1 MQPDHQGDLYQKHR
15 FQSSYVFIR
24 GKAVTGN
31 RKREK
36 KERMREFVLAS
47 ASPRRKE
54 LLSQIGIKFRTCTSK
69 KEEVILKNRPEGIVK
84 DLSYTK
90 ARDVYERGNRDA
102 VVIGA
107 DTIVV
112 ANKQILGKPK
122 DEAEAFEMIKMLQGG
137 IHQVYTGVSIIWQQ
151 NNNTHVSSFY
161 AMTEV
166 ELYYMN
172 DDEICNY
179 VATNEP
185 YDKAGGYAIQGY
197 FARYV
202 KGIKGD
208 YNNVVG
214 LPIGKLYQ
222 VLNSLNLLS

>member
-1 MQPDHQGDLYQKHR
+1 MK
-15 FQSSYVFIR
+15 
-24 GKAVTGN
+24 
-31 RKREK
+31 
-36 KERMREFVLAS
+36 EFVLAS

-54 LLSQIGIKFRTCTSK
+54 LLTQIGLKFRTCTSK
-69 KEEVILKNRPEGIVK
+69 KEEEILRNTPEDIVK

-102 VVIGA
+102 IVIGA

-112 ANKQILGKPK
+112 ADEVVLGKPK
-122 DEAEAFEMIKMLQGG
+122 DENEAFAMIKKLQGDT
-137 IHQVYTGVSIIWQQ
+137 HQVYTGVSIIWEQ
-151 NNNTHVSSFY
+151 NNNTHVSSFV

-166 ELYYMN
+166 ELYYMS
-172 DDEICNY
+172 DEEIRNY
-179 VATNEP
+179 IELKEP

-202 KGIKGD
+202 KQIKGD

-222 VLNSLNLLS
+222 VMNSLNLFS

>member
-1 MQPDHQGDLYQKHR
+1 
-15 FQSSYVFIR
+15 
-24 GKAVTGN
+24 
-31 RKREK
+31 
-36 KERMREFVLAS
+36 MREFVLAS

-54 LLSQIGIKFRTCTSK
+54 LLSQIGIKFKTCTSK
-69 KEEVILKNRPEGIVK
+69 KEEEILRSLPEDIVK

-90 ARDVYERGNRDA
+90 ARDVYERGNRENI
-102 VVIGA
+102 VIGA

-112 ANKQILGKPK
+112 ANEQVLGKPK
-122 DEAEAFEMIKMLQGG
+122 DEKEAFEMIKMLQGDT
-137 IHQVYTGVSIIWQQ
+137 HHVYTGVSIIWQQ

-161 AMTEV
+161 AVTEV

-172 DDEICNY
+172 DDEIRNY
-179 VATNEP
+179 ISTREP

-222 VLNSLNLLS
+222 VMNSLNLLS

>member
-1 MQPDHQGDLYQKHR
+1 
-15 FQSSYVFIR
+15 
-24 GKAVTGN
+24 
-31 RKREK
+31 
-36 KERMREFVLAS
+36 MREFVLAS

-54 LLSQIGIKFRTCTSK
+54 LLSQIGIKFHTCTSK
-69 KEEVILKNRPEGIVK
+69 KEEEYVRNLPEGIVK

-112 ANKQILGKPK
+112 ANEQILGKPK
-122 DEAEAFEMIKMLQGG
+122 DEKEAFEMIKILQGG
-137 IHQVYTGVSIIWQQ
+137 VHQVYTGVSIIWQQ

-161 AMTEV
+161 AVTEV
-166 ELYYMN
+166 EVYYMN
-172 DDEICNY
+172 DDEIRNY
-179 VATNEP
+179 ISLAEP

-197 FARYV
+197 FARYI

>member
-1 MQPDHQGDLYQKHR
+1 
-15 FQSSYVFIR
+15 
-24 GKAVTGN
+24 
-31 RKREK
+31 
-36 KERMREFVLAS
+36 MREFVLAS

-69 KEEVILKNRPEGIVK
+69 KEEEVIRNTPEGIVK

-90 ARDVYERGNRDA
+90 ARDVYERGNREA

-112 ANKQILGKPK
+112 ADEKVLGKPK
-122 DEAEAFEMIKMLQGG
+122 DEKEAFEMIKMLQGD
-137 IHQVYTGVSIIWQQ
+137 IHHVYTGVAIIWQQ
-151 NNNTHVSSFY
+151 NNTTHVSSFY
-161 AMTEV
+161 AVTEV

-172 DDEICNY
+172 DDEIRNY
-179 VATNEP
+179 IATSEP

>member
-1 MQPDHQGDLYQKHR
+1 MRRAHQGGLFQKHR
-15 FQSSYVFIR
+15 FQIRWVLIR
-24 GKAVTGN
+24 GKSYFKKG
-31 RKREK
+31 KWEK
-36 KERMREFVLAS
+36 KKRMKEFVLAS

-69 KEEVILKNRPEGIVK
+69 KEEEILRSHPENIVK

-102 VVIGA
+102 IVIGA

-112 ANKQILGKPK
+112 ANEQVLGKPK
-122 DEAEAFEMIKMLQGG
+122 DENEAFEMIKMLQGD
-137 IHQVYTGVSIIWQQ
+137 IHRVYTGVSIIWQQ
-151 NNNTHVSSFY
+151 NNTTHVSSFY
-161 AMTEV
+161 AVTEV

-172 DDEICNY
+172 EDEIRSY
-179 VATNEP
+179 IRTNEP

>member
-1 MQPDHQGDLYQKHR
+1 MK
-15 FQSSYVFIR
+15 
-24 GKAVTGN
+24 
-31 RKREK
+31 
-36 KERMREFVLAS
+36 EFVLAS

-54 LLSQIGIKFRTCTSK
+54 LLNQIGIKFRTCTSK
-69 KEEVILKNRPEGIVK
+69 KEEEILRNKPEDIVK

-102 VVIGA
+102 IVIGA

-112 ANKQILGKPK
+112 VDEEVLGKPK
-122 DEAEAFEMIKMLQGG
+122 DEAEAFAMIKKLQGD

-151 NNNTHVSSFY
+151 NNNTHVSSFV

-166 ELYYMN
+166 ELYYMS
-172 DDEICNY
+172 DEEIRKY
-179 VATNEP
+179 IATSEP

-202 KGIKGD
+202 KQIKGD

-222 VLNSLNLLS
+222 VMNSLNLLS

>member
-1 MQPDHQGDLYQKHR
+1 
-15 FQSSYVFIR
+15 
-24 GKAVTGN
+24 
-31 RKREK
+31 
-36 KERMREFVLAS
+36 MREFVLAS

-69 KEEVILKNRPEGIVK
+69 KEEEILQSQPEDIVK

-90 ARDVYERGNRDA
+90 ARDVYERGNREHI
-102 VVIGA
+102 VIGA

-112 ANKQILGKPK
+112 ANEQILGKPK
-122 DEAEAFEMIKMLQGG
+122 DEKEAFEMIKMLQGD
-137 IHQVYTGVSIIWQQ
+137 IHHVYTGVTIIWQQ

-161 AMTEV
+161 AVTEV

-172 DDEICNY
+172 DEEIRNY
-179 VATNEP
+179 ISTSEP

-222 VLNSLNLLS
+222 VMNSLNLLS

>member
-1 MQPDHQGDLYQKHR
+1 
-15 FQSSYVFIR
+15 
-24 GKAVTGN
+24 
-31 RKREK
+31 
-36 KERMREFVLAS
+36 MREFVLAS

-54 LLSQIGIKFRTCTSK
+54 LLSQIGIKFRICTSK
-69 KEEVILKNRPEGIVK
+69 KVEEILRSQPEDIVK

-90 ARDVYERGNRDA
+90 ARDVYERGNREA

-112 ANKQILGKPK
+112 SNEQVLGKPK
-122 DEAEAFEMIKMLQGG
+122 DEEEAFEMIKMLQGD
-137 IHQVYTGVSIIWQQ
+137 IHHVYTGVSIIWQQ
-151 NNNTHVSSFY
+151 NNTTHVSSLY
-161 AMTEV
+161 AVTEV
-166 ELYYMN
+166 ELYYMS
-172 DDEICNY
+172 DDEIRNY
-179 VATNEP
+179 ISLLEP

>member
-1 MQPDHQGDLYQKHR
+1 MK
-15 FQSSYVFIR
+15 
-24 GKAVTGN
+24 
-31 RKREK
+31 
-36 KERMREFVLAS
+36 EFVLAS

-54 LLSQIGIKFRTCTSK
+54 LLTQIGIKFRTCTSK
-69 KEEVILKNRPEGIVK
+69 KEEEILRNKPDDIVK

-90 ARDVYERGNRDA
+90 ARDVYERGNREA
-102 VVIGA
+102 IVIGA

-112 ANKQILGKPK
+112 ADETVLGKPK
-122 DEAEAFEMIKMLQGG
+122 DEQEAFNMIKKLQGNT
-137 IHQVYTGVSIIWQQ
+137 HKVYTGVSVIWEQ
-151 NNNTHVSSFY
+151 NNNTHVSSFV

-166 ELYYMN
+166 ELYYMS
-172 DDEICNY
+172 DEEIRKY
-179 VATNEP
+179 VATSEP

-202 KGIKGD
+202 KQIKGD

>member
-1 MQPDHQGDLYQKHR
+1 MK
-15 FQSSYVFIR
+15 
-24 GKAVTGN
+24 
-31 RKREK
+31 
-36 KERMREFVLAS
+36 EFVLAS

-54 LLSQIGIKFRTCTSK
+54 LLTQIGLKFRTCTSK
-69 KEEVILKNRPEGIVK
+69 KEEEILRNTPEDIVK

-102 VVIGA
+102 IVIGA

-112 ANKQILGKPK
+112 ADEVVLGKPK
-122 DEAEAFEMIKMLQGG
+122 DENEAFAMIKKLQGDT
-137 IHQVYTGVSIIWQQ
+137 HQVYTGVSIIWEQ
-151 NNNTHVSSFY
+151 NNNTHVSSFV

-166 ELYYMN
+166 ELYYMS
-172 DDEICNY
+172 DEEIKKY
-179 VATNEP
+179 VAMTEP

-202 KGIKGD
+202 KQIRGD

>member
-1 MQPDHQGDLYQKHR
+1 
-15 FQSSYVFIR
+15 
-24 GKAVTGN
+24 
-31 RKREK
+31 
-36 KERMREFVLAS
+36 MREFVLAS

-69 KEEVILKNRPEGIVK
+69 KEEEILRSLPEDIVK

-90 ARDVYERGNRDA
+90 ARDVYERGNRDTI
-102 VVIGA
+102 VIGA

-112 ANKQILGKPK
+112 ANEQVLGKPK
-122 DEAEAFEMIKMLQGG
+122 DEKEAFEMIKMLQGDV
-137 IHQVYTGVSIIWQQ
+137 HHVYTGVSIIWQQ

-161 AMTEV
+161 AVTEV

-172 DDEICNY
+172 DEEIRNY
-179 VATNEP
+179 ILSNEP

>member
-1 MQPDHQGDLYQKHR
+1 
-15 FQSSYVFIR
+15 
-24 GKAVTGN
+24 
-31 RKREK
+31 
-36 KERMREFVLAS
+36 MREFVLAS

-54 LLSQIGIKFRTCTSK
+54 LLSQIGIKFRICTSK
-69 KEEVILKNRPEGIVK
+69 KEEEILRNTPEDIVK

-90 ARDVYERGNRDA
+90 ARDVYERGNRES

-112 ANKQILGKPK
+112 ADERVLGKPK
-122 DEAEAFEMIKMLQGG
+122 DEKEAFEMIKLLQGDT
-137 IHQVYTGVSIIWQQ
+137 HQVYTGVSIIWQQ
-151 NNNTHVSSFY
+151 NNNTHVSSFV
-161 AMTEV
+161 AMTDV

-172 DDEICNY
+172 DDEIRKY
-179 VATNEP
+179 VAMTEP
-185 YDKAGGYAIQGY
+185 YDKAGGYAIQGF

-202 KGIKGD
+202 KQIKGD

-222 VLNSLNLLS
+222 VMNSLNLLS

>member
-1 MQPDHQGDLYQKHR
+1 
-15 FQSSYVFIR
+15 
-24 GKAVTGN
+24 
-31 RKREK
+31 
-36 KERMREFVLAS
+36 MREFVLAS

-69 KEEVILKNRPEGIVK
+69 KAENFLRDLPESIVK

-90 ARDVYERGNRDA
+90 ARDVYERGNRDS

-112 ANKQILGKPK
+112 ADEKVLGKPK
-122 DEAEAFEMIKMLQGG
+122 DEKEAFEMIKMLQGD
-137 IHQVYTGVSIIWQQ
+137 IHHVYTGVAIIWQQ
-151 NNNTHVSSFY
+151 NNTTHVSSFY
-161 AMTEV
+161 AVTEV

-172 DDEICNY
+172 DEEIRSY
-179 VATNEP
+179 ISTNEP

>member
-1 MQPDHQGDLYQKHR
+1 MK
-15 FQSSYVFIR
+15 
-24 GKAVTGN
+24 
-31 RKREK
+31 
-36 KERMREFVLAS
+36 EFVLAS

-54 LLSQIGIKFRTCTSK
+54 LLTQIGIKFRTCISK
-69 KEEVILKNRPEGIVK
+69 KDEEILRNTPEDIVK

-102 VVIGA
+102 IVIGA

-112 ANKQILGKPK
+112 ADEVVLGKPK
-122 DEAEAFEMIKMLQGG
+122 DEKEAFSMIKKIQGDM
-137 IHQVYTGVSIIWQQ
+137 HQVYTGVSIIWEQ
-151 NNNTHVSSFY
+151 NNNTHVSSFV

-166 ELYYMN
+166 ELYYMS
-172 DDEICNY
+172 DEEIKKY
-179 VATNEP
+179 VAMTEP

-202 KGIKGD
+202 KQIKGD

>member
-1 MQPDHQGDLYQKHR
+1 
-15 FQSSYVFIR
+15 
-24 GKAVTGN
+24 
-31 RKREK
+31 
-36 KERMREFVLAS
+36 MREFVLAS

-69 KEEVILKNRPEGIVK
+69 KEEEILRNTPEDIVK

-90 ARDVYERGNRDA
+90 ARDVFERGNREA

-112 ANKQILGKPK
+112 ADERVLGKPK
-122 DEAEAFEMIKMLQGG
+122 DEKEAFEMIKLLQGDT
-137 IHQVYTGVSIIWQQ
+137 HQVYTGVSIIWQQ
-151 NNNTHVSSFY
+151 NNNTHVSSFV
-161 AMTEV
+161 AMTDV

-172 DDEICNY
+172 DDEIRKY
-179 VATNEP
+179 VAMTEP
-185 YDKAGGYAIQGY
+185 YDKAGGYAIQGF

-202 KGIKGD
+202 KQIKGD

-222 VLNSLNLLS
+222 VMNSLNLLS

>member
-1 MQPDHQGDLYQKHR
+1 MK
-15 FQSSYVFIR
+15 
-24 GKAVTGN
+24 
-31 RKREK
+31 
-36 KERMREFVLAS
+36 EFVLAS

-69 KEEVILKNRPEGIVK
+69 KQEEILRHHPEEIVK

-90 ARDVYERGNRDA
+90 ARDVFERGNRDA
-102 VVIGA
+102 IVIGA

-112 ANKQILGKPK
+112 YDEKVLGKPK
-122 DEAEAFEMIKMLQGG
+122 SEEEAYEMIKMLQGN
-137 IHQVYTGVSIIWQQ
+137 IHQVYTGMSIIWNQDG
-151 NNNTHVSSFY
+151 NTHISCAV

-172 DDEICNY
+172 EEEIRSY
-179 VATNEP
+179 VATKEP

-202 KGIKGD
+202 KQIKGD

-222 VLNSLNLLS
+222 ILNSLNLLS

>member
-1 MQPDHQGDLYQKHR
+1 
-15 FQSSYVFIR
+15 
-24 GKAVTGN
+24 
-31 RKREK
+31 
-36 KERMREFVLAS
+36 MREFVLAS

-69 KEEVILKNRPEGIVK
+69 KEEEILRSLPEDIVK

-90 ARDVYERGNRDA
+90 ARDVYERGNRENI
-102 VVIGA
+102 VIGA

-112 ANKQILGKPK
+112 ANEQVLGKPK
-122 DEAEAFEMIKMLQGG
+122 DEKEAFEMIKMLQGD
-137 IHQVYTGVSIIWQQ
+137 IHHVYTGVTILWQQ
-151 NNNTHVSSFY
+151 DNNTHVSSFY
-161 AMTEV
+161 AVTEV

-172 DDEICNY
+172 DEEIKSY
-179 VATNEP
+179 ISTNEP

-222 VLNSLNLLS
+222 VMNSLNLLS

>member
-1 MQPDHQGDLYQKHR
+1 MK
-15 FQSSYVFIR
+15 
-24 GKAVTGN
+24 
-31 RKREK
+31 
-36 KERMREFVLAS
+36 EFVLAS

-54 LLSQIGIKFRTCTSK
+54 LLSQIGIKFRTCISK
-69 KEEVILKNRPEGIVK
+69 KEEAILRDRPISIVK

-90 ARDVYERGNRDA
+90 ARDVFERGNRDA

-112 ANKQILGKPK
+112 YEDKVLGKPK
-122 DEAEAFEMIKMLQGG
+122 NEAEAYDMINMLQGNV
-137 IHQVYTGVSIIWQQ
+137 HTVYTGVSIVWRDGE
-151 NNNTHVSSFY
+151 NTHVSAFY
-161 AMTEV
+161 AETDV
-166 ELYYMN
+166 ELYHMSEE
-172 DDEICNY
+172 EIRDY
-179 VATNEP
+179 ISTNEP

-202 KGIKGD
+202 KQIKGD

-222 VLNSLNLLS
+222 ILNSLNLLS

>member
-1 MQPDHQGDLYQKHR
+1 
-15 FQSSYVFIR
+15 
-24 GKAVTGN
+24 
-31 RKREK
+31 
-36 KERMREFVLAS
+36 MREFILAS

-54 LLSQIGIKFRTCTSK
+54 LLAQIGIKFRTCTSK
-69 KEEVILKNRPEGIVK
+69 KEEEFLKNLPEGIVK

-90 ARDVYERGNRDA
+90 ARDVYERGNRDNI
-102 VVIGA
+102 VIGA

-112 ANKQILGKPK
+112 ANEQVLGKPK
-122 DEAEAFEMIKMLQGG
+122 DEKEAFDMIKLLQGG
-137 IHQVYTGVSIIWQQ
+137 IHHVYTGVTIIWQQ

-161 AMTEV
+161 AVTEV
-166 ELYYMN
+166 EVYYMN
-172 DDEICNY
+172 DDEIRNY
-179 VATNEP
+179 VATSEP

-202 KGIKGD
+202 KGINGD

>member
-1 MQPDHQGDLYQKHR
+1 MK
-15 FQSSYVFIR
+15 
-24 GKAVTGN
+24 
-31 RKREK
+31 
-36 KERMREFVLAS
+36 EFVLAS

-54 LLSQIGIKFRTCTSK
+54 LLTQIGIEFRICTSE
-69 KEEVILKNRPEGIVK
+69 KEEEVLSNCPEEIVK

-90 ARDVYERGNRDA
+90 AEDVFERGNTDA

-112 ANKQILGKPK
+112 YEKKVLGKPK
-122 DEAEAFEMIKMLQGG
+122 TEEEAYEMIKMLQGNV
-137 IHQVYTGVSIIWQQ
+137 HQVYTGMSIIWSQDGS
-151 NNNTHVSSFY
+151 THVSSEVTV
-161 AMTEV
+161 TEV
-166 ELYYMN
+166 ELYQMS
-172 DDEICNY
+172 DEEIRAY
-179 VATNEP
+179 VSTKEP

-202 KGIKGD
+202 KQIKGD

-222 VLNSLNLLS
+222 LLNSLNLLS

>member
-1 MQPDHQGDLYQKHR
+1 
-15 FQSSYVFIR
+15 
-24 GKAVTGN
+24 
-31 RKREK
+31 
-36 KERMREFVLAS
+36 MREFVLAS

-69 KEEVILKNRPEGIVK
+69 KEEEVLRNLPENIVK

-90 ARDVYERGNRDA
+90 ARDVYERGNRES

-112 ANKQILGKPK
+112 ANEQVLGKPK
-122 DEAEAFEMIKMLQGG
+122 DEKEAFEMIKMLQGD
-137 IHQVYTGVSIIWQQ
+137 IHHVYTGVSIIWEQ

-161 AMTEV
+161 AVTEV

-172 DDEICNY
+172 DDEIRNY
-179 VATNEP
+179 ITTTEP